1 MVNVLK
7 QYFPMIRTR
16 GEVLKDISGNER
28 LWELYLSWKE
38 EQQKEFLDFCTG
50 IKGVK
55 ILYDSFFK
63 EVMDPDSA
71 PERLEELLSLILD
84 QNVKILTVLPNDST
98 RIADESSLVIMDIVI
113 ELADHSVANV
123 EVQKLGYMFPGQRS
137 ACYSA
142 DLLLRQY
149 KRVKSEKGKAFSYR
163 DIKKVYTIIFY
174 EHSPKEFRCCPEC
187 YVHRAAQRTNTGIRI
202 DLLQEYA
209 FIPLDIFHSILQNKG
224 IRNKLEAWLTFLSA
238 DSPELIGQLIQ
249 EYPQFKK
256 YYEEIYTLC
265 TNVEKVMGMFSKELQ
280 QLDKNTVQYMIDE
293 MQDELDAKLKELQ
306 ESEERLEE
314 QKGKLEEQR
323 GKIEQQRGKIE
334 EQRGKIEEQQ
344 DLIAKQNA
352 QLLEKD
358 ADLQASQEEIRRLKA
373 LLCGMEENR
382 KK

>member
-1 MVNVLK
+1 
-7 QYFPMIRTR
+7 
-16 GEVLKDISGNER
+16 
-28 LWELYLSWKE
+28 
-38 EQQKEFLDFCTG
+38 
-50 IKGVK
+50 
-55 ILYDSFFK
+55 
-63 EVMDPDSA
+63 
-71 PERLEELLSLILD
+71 
-84 QNVKILTVLPNDST
+84 
-98 RIADESSLVIMDIVI
+98 MDIVI

-187 YVHRAAQRTNTGIRI
+187 YLHRAAQRANTGIRI

-265 TNVEKVMGMFSKELQ
+265 TNVEKMMGMFSKELQ

-314 QKGKLEEQR
+314 Q
-323 GKIEQQRGKIE
+323 
-334 EQRGKIEEQQ
+334 Q

>member
-1 MVNVLK
+1 MRRKAL
-7 QYFPMIRTR
+7 TA
-16 GEVLKDISGNER
+16 
-28 LWELYLSWKE
+28 
-38 EQQKEFLDFCTG
+38 
-50 IKGVK
+50 IKAA
-55 ILYDSFFK
+55 L
-63 EVMDPDSA
+63 
-71 PERLEELLSLILD
+71 
-84 QNVKILTVLPNDST
+84 
-98 RIADESSLVIMDIVI
+98 
-113 ELADHSVANV
+113 
-123 EVQKLGYMFPGQRS
+123 
-137 ACYSA
+137 
-142 DLLLRQY
+142 
-149 KRVKSEKGKAFSYR
+149 
-163 DIKKVYTIIFY
+163 
-174 EHSPKEFRCCPEC
+174 
-187 YVHRAAQRTNTGIRI
+187 HRAAQRTNTGIRI

-323 GKIEQQRGKIE
+323 GKIE
-334 EQRGKIEEQQ
+334 EQQ

>member
-1 MVNVLK
+1 
-7 QYFPMIRTR
+7 
-16 GEVLKDISGNER
+16 
-28 LWELYLSWKE
+28 
-38 EQQKEFLDFCTG
+38 
-50 IKGVK
+50 
-55 ILYDSFFK
+55 
-63 EVMDPDSA
+63 
-71 PERLEELLSLILD
+71 
-84 QNVKILTVLPNDST
+84 
-98 RIADESSLVIMDIVI
+98 MDIVI

-249 EYPQFKK
+249 G
-256 YYEEIYTLC
+256 ISA
-265 TNVEKVMGMFSKELQ
+265 V
-280 QLDKNTVQYMIDE
+280 
-293 MQDELDAKLKELQ
+293 
-306 ESEERLEE
+306 
-314 QKGKLEEQR
+314 
-323 GKIEQQRGKIE
+323 
-334 EQRGKIEEQQ
+334 
-344 DLIAKQNA
+344 
-352 QLLEKD
+352 
-358 ADLQASQEEIRRLKA
+358 
-373 LLCGMEENR
+373 
-382 KK
+382 